1 MLLTLLISA
10 LLLMTIGMLT
20 SPATQCLMHGLLTA
34 LCLLDGMTLSPMPQ
48 MAVFCSV
55 IAVLGGLLLNGILK
69 FQRYQL
75 SSKELFFGVCIILFA
90 ITIMTYGIP
99 PSISRLEFSIL
110 FAIIMVGFLYSILG
124 KTIAVQIVGTSY
136 ILNALLLMVGLKGYL
151 SALVTL
157 LVFYVIFWGIAF
169 WMTKRL
175 GHQ

>member
-48 MAVFCSV
+48 MAVFC
-55 IAVLGGLLLNGILK
+55 
-69 FQRYQL
+69 
-75 SSKELFFGVCIILFA
+75 
-90 ITIMTYGIP
+90 TIMTYGIP

-124 KTIAVQIVGTSY
+124 KTIAVQSVGTSY

-157 LVFYVIFWGIAF
+157 LVFYVIFWGMAF